1 MLNSLT
7 TFGLRQLKITS
18 QTGDVTAYLP
28 AAQTLTVSPK
38 VQTEEF
44 YSEGVLI
51 ASAAIVTSVDW
62 DLAHGGLSL
71 AALAILTGVATVAAG
86 TTPNQT
92 LRLSLFNGAA
102 FPYVVIY
109 GRTTGDAGGD
119 VVVRLAR
126 AKLQSLSGRFAN
138 GQFLITSCSGV
149 AALDSTLSTL
159 DLTQRETAAAF

>member
-1 MLNSLT
+1 MLSNLT
-7 TFGLRQLKITS
+7 TFGLRQLKLVSAAGAT
-18 QTGDVTAYLP
+18 VYLP

-38 VQTEEF
+38 IQTEEF
-44 YSEGVLI
+44 YAEGVLI
-51 ASAAIVTSVDW
+51 ASVAVVTSVDW

-71 AALAILTGVATVAAG
+71 AALAMLTGMATVAAG

-92 LRLSLFNGAA
+92 LQLSIANGAA
-102 FPYVVIY
+102 FPYVTLY
-109 GRTTGDAGGD
+109 GRTRGETSGD
-119 VVVRLAR
+119 VVIRLAR
-126 AKLQSLSGRFAN
+126 AKLQSLSGRFSD